1 MLAKQGAAD
10 HLSDWPVMAFHRQP
24 RLIVDRFSLYHVLRY
39 RVQNVR
45 MRIGELAVKAEVNI
59 QTLRFY
65 EREGLLL
72 RPVRTASG
80 YRSYAERDL
89 ERVRFIR
96 LCQGLGFTLREI
108 EKLLILHKSVTDYQ
122 GTPKKKPAAV
132 REIVLMA
139 NERLE
144 LIDEKIKALSLMR
157 SELTSLVAALGQEP
171 PVACPLCG

>member
-1 MLAKQGAAD
+1 
-10 HLSDWPVMAFHRQP
+10 
-24 RLIVDRFSLYHVLRY
+24 
-39 RVQNVR
+39 
-45 MRIGELAVKAEVNI
+45 MRIGELAARAEVNI

-108 EKLLILHKSVTDYQ
+108 DKLLVLHKSVTEYR
-122 GTPKKKPAAV
+122 GTPKKKPAV

-144 LIDEKIKALSLMR
+144 LIDEKIRALSLMR
-157 SELTSLVAALGQEP
+157 SELTSLVTALGEEP
-171 PVACPLCG
+171 PVACPVSR